1 MYSFVNEDDV
11 VPRLSKDGIM
21 NCLKLIAGNC
31 HKKRGWFHKVKK
43 NVKESYMSM
52 FGNEG
57 TLLNMYLP
65 GSVFYLHPCIDH
77 YIEYENRK
85 RFAVNVS
92 VTMSGDA

>member
-1 MYSFVNEDDV
+1 
-11 VPRLSKDGIM
+11 
-21 NCLKLIAGNC
+21 
-31 HKKRGWFHKVKK
+31 
-43 NVKESYMSM
+43 M

-77 YIEYENRK
+77 YTEYENRK